1 MPDQRTQAPAAPLSL
16 PHRVRRIGLAGTA
29 RALHRVSGRHA
40 LAEGGRLRVLLIRPD
55 HLGDVLLMTPALA
68 ALRATWPAAHVTC
81 LVGPWSEAVV
91 RRNPHV
97 DTVLTLPFPGFTR
110 QAKPNAWD
118 PYALAWREAQ
128 RLRGRFDIALVLRF
142 DHWWGALVAAL
153 AGIPLR
159 VGYDVPDVAP
169 LLTTRVPYAADTH
182 ATALNL
188 ALVEALTGRPLP
200 PDPTLWPLEF
210 PVTAAER
217 ADAEAWLAA
226 RGVGPRE
233 RLVAIHPGAGADVKL
248 WAGESWSQVA
258 DTLADEGARIL
269 LTGSAGEAH
278 LTAEVQARMRHAAI
292 DAAGGTPL
300 PRLAA
305 LLERC
310 SLVLGPDAGI
320 LHLATAV
327 GTPTVRLYGPID
339 PRKFGPWGDPA
350 RHRVVLAQPPLA
362 CQFCDRLDYPAADLP
377 LHPCVRWITVAQT
390 LAAASAVQQTGI

>member
-1 MPDQRTQAPAAPLSL
+1 
-16 PHRVRRIGLAGTA
+16 
-29 RALHRVSGRHA
+29 
-40 LAEGGRLRVLLIRPD
+40 
-55 HLGDVLLMTPALA
+55 MTPALA
-68 ALRATWPAAHVTC
+68 ALRATWPTAHVTV

-97 DTVLTLPFPGFTR
+97 DAVETLPFPGFTR
-110 QAKPNAWD
+110 QAKGSAWD
-118 PYALAWREAQ
+118 PYALAWREAET
-128 RLRGRFDIALVLRF
+128 LRGRFDIAVILRF
-142 DHWWGALVAAL
+142 DHWWGALLAAL
-153 AGIPLR
+153 ADIPWR

-169 LLTTRVPYAADTH
+169 FLTTRAPYAPETH
-182 ATALNL
+182 AAALNL
-188 ALVEALTGRPLP
+188 ALIATLTGGPIA
-200 PDPTLWPLEF
+200 PDPARWPLAF
-210 PVTAAER
+210 PVADAER

-226 RGVGPRE
+226 RGVRPAD

-248 WAGESWSQVA
+248 WTSESWSQVA
-258 DTLADEGARIL
+258 DTLAADGARIL
-269 LTGSAGEAH
+269 LTGSAAEAP
-278 LTAEVQARMRHAAI
+278 LTADIRARMRHAAI
-292 DAAGGTPL
+292 DGAGATPL

-310 SLVLGPDAGI
+310 RLVLGPDAGI

-350 RHRVVLAQPPLA
+350 RHRVVLAGPPLA

-390 LAAASAVQQTGI
+390 LAAVAAIQPASA